1 MDNRMEI
8 AIAEPHFH
16 LIHGGIRSI
25 DKYMVVYSYN
35 INEYYH
41 NEWREDLEFYHKNLV
56 KKLNDFH
63 YTEHDLI
70 RNYRELI
77 KKKKLFQL
85 HLVRI
90 YEDNRHNQTCVLY
103 TYRLNIFKR
112 IWRKKRQTVLL
123 IEI

>member
-1 MDNRMEI
+1 MEI

-16 LIHGGIRSI
+16 LIHGGIHSK
-25 DKYMVVYSYN
+25 DKFMVVYSYDL
-35 INEYYH
+35 NEFYENDWKEEFWFYH
-41 NEWREDLEFYHKNLV
+41 NNLV

-70 RNYRELI
+70 RNYREGI

-85 HLVRI
+85 HLVEI
-90 YEDNRHNQTCVLY
+90 IEDETHNLTCILH

-112 IWRKKRQTVLL
+112 IWRKKHQTPEF